1 MACLISLAAHQPA
14 YAADDLC
21 DLLRGFASS
30 VKPGEKR
37 ALNFHTIW
45 GSNFKDRD
53 QPAPGA
59 KRCDYASYA
68 PGKALCVHLMQVGS
82 IHSPGDN
89 AKQAIKCF
97 SKKTQFD
104 IYVNVLSIS
113 ASLPYGKKGRGTRID
128 IDLRQ
133 HAELGGMVLTIS
145 AEAF

>member
-21 DLLRGFASS
+21 KLLRGFAGS
-30 VKPGEKR
+30 VKQGEKR
-37 ALNFHTIW
+37 AVNFHTIW

-59 KRCDYASYA
+59 KRCDYASYE

-82 IHSPGDN
+82 IHSPGHS
-89 AKQAIKCF
+89 AKQAIECF
-97 SKKTQFD
+97 SRKTRFD

-113 ASLPYGKKGRGTRID
+113 ASMPYETKGRGTRVD
-128 IDLRQ
+128 IDLKP